1 MDSLGVISSGDLRK
15 HAAEYTKKRE
25 EGFNEWRRATG
36 IYVTKAQWTCRIG
49 LKYYDSLNYDQPVGC
64 FQFLKG

>member
-25 EGFNEWRRATG
+25 EGFNE
-36 IYVTKAQWTCRIG
+36 
-49 LKYYDSLNYDQPVGC
+49 
-64 FQFLKG
+64 